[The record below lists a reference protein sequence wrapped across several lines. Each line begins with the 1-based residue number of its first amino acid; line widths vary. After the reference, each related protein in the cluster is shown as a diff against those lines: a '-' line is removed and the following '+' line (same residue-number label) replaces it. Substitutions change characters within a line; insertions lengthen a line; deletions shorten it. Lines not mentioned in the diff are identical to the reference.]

1 MMRDKL
7 FRQNSRIEG
16 VLLFWSDFIKPESPA
31 GNLPFW
37 TWLDLV
43 HDHLEDLWNDRC
55 IMGFVSWSQE
65 HQLLK
70 KTSGTFLLLFSES
83 LKEGITCSWVQHQN
97 DDKVLTYS
105 VQPHTKEVLQ
115 SFTLTEIIHHYQLL
129 TEEKIPENLLYF
141 LYSQV
146 PWDEAF
152 GCYYEEKVNL
162 QEWRKYLKH
171 RLIMVSNR
179 QVDELQQLL
188 EVKLE
193 GELESL
199 ELEPG
204 LAPGPELGLEL
215 EPMLE
220 AALDLVLELEPTLGM
235 VSERVPELKLDPIV
249 ERFPENPRRQ
259 LLLF

>member
-7 FRQNSRIEG
+7 FRQNSRIERA
-16 VLLFWSDFIKPESPA
+16 LLFWADFIKPESPA
-31 GNLPFW
+31 GKLPFW

-55 IMGFVSWSQE
+55 VMGFVSWSQE

-105 VQPHTKEVLQ
+105 VQPHTKE
-115 SFTLTEIIHHYQLL
+115 
-129 TEEKIPENLLYF
+129 
-141 LYSQV
+141 V

-220 AALDLVLELEPTLGM
+220 AALDLVLALEPTLGV
-235 VSERVPELKLDPIV
+235 VSERVPELKLDPIL